1 MQCKDP
7 RLGLTNLNGKLDHFA
22 MLQKDLVLSKVK
34 LCLLMLGK
42 NVVISARLL
51 SHHAT
56 AMLSLNE

>member
-1 MQCKDP
+1 MQGKDP
-7 RLGLTNLNGKLDHFA
+7 RLGLTYLNGKLDHFA
-22 MLQKDLVLSKVK
+22 TLQKDLVSKVI

-56 AMLSLNE
+56 DMLSLNE